1 MSLVLLFLALVAL
14 STYWVMTQIL
24 PERRRD
30 ALLRPGLADGL
41 LDTLN
46 DKRHAL
52 GLPLL
57 ELDEDLMAVAE
68 NKATHQFLT
77 GIETEGWDYP
87 SSFNGM
93 FGRSLLIE
101 VLLTGPAA
109 AMGERLARQRDVFD
123 GEWVTCGIGV
133 AGGQSGQ
140 VVVALVLCREAWET
154 AGAINPRPSL
164 LERLALR

>member
-1 MSLVLLFLALVAL
+1 MSLALLFLALVVL
-14 STYWVMTQIL
+14 STYWTMTQIL
-24 PERRRD
+24 PERRRVS
-30 ALLRPGLADGL
+30 LLRPSLADGL

-46 DKRHAL
+46 EKRHAL
-52 GLPLL
+52 GLCLL
-57 ELDEDLMAVAE
+57 DMDEDLMVVAE

-87 SSFNGM
+87 SAFSGL

-101 VLLTGPAA
+101 MLLTGPAA
-109 AMGERLARQRDVFD
+109 VMGERLARQQDVFD
-123 GEWVTCGIGV
+123 GEWITCGIGV

-140 VVVALVLCREAWET
+140 IVVALVLCRKAWATATEASPQPT
-154 AGAINPRPSL
+154 L

>member
-1 MSLVLLFLALVAL
+1 MSLIVLFLALVAL
-14 STYWVMTQIL
+14 FIYWAMTQIL

-30 ALLRPGLADGL
+30 SLLRPALADGL

-46 DKRHAL
+46 DKRHAM
-52 GLPLL
+52 GLSLL
-57 ELDEDLMAVAE
+57 EMDDDLMVVAE

-77 GIETEGWDYP
+77 GVETEGWDYP
-87 SSFNGM
+87 SSFNGL

-109 AMGERLARQRDVFD
+109 VMGERLARQRDIFD

-140 VVVALVLCREAWET
+140 VVVAIVLCREAWEM
-154 AGAINPRPSL
+154 AGAVTPERSL